1 MVIHDLCGGKSVPDD
16 GNGTVILNQLLLDLY
31 HYLNTPALVKHLVNK
46 CLLTEGERWA
56 LTEKRLSPQEK
67 TLHLQQILMKKG
79 DNPLIEFYQ
88 CLLESY
94 GLEPGL
100 AGHYTLVQIIK
111 RKGSYVLT

>member
-1 MVIHDLCGGKSVPDD
+1 MKRVPVKLKERGG
-16 GNGTVILNQLLLDLY
+16 
-31 HYLNTPALVKHLVNK
+31 
-46 CLLTEGERWA
+46 

-100 AGHYTLVQIIK
+100 AEHYTLVQIIK
-111 RKGSYVLT
+111 RKGMC